1 MKNKKI
7 RLIILMII
15 IMILTQFTKVN
26 AHSVD
31 LDPKSLI
38 TMPSLIY
45 NGSGKINISST
56 VTDYKLYFQAV
67 KMEISAYEEIN
78 TSKTAGEEKIK
89 TIENEYKALKPGMDN
104 AEEAYNQA
112 YTAYSNGLKNAE
124 LSKDE
129 LEKLKTNYE
138 EAKTNYEAKV
148 KEYNEKIDEYN
159 NVVNEVNTKIKE
171 LTPMYDESNWTETAD
186 NNISV
191 DTTKFSGKEP
201 YVIWAKLVTGSETYY
216 DECIYTMEGSKAVE
230 IDVTGI
236 SLDKTTLSLTE
247 GSSYT
252 LTATITPTD
261 ATNKN
266 VIWESDNES
275 VATVNDGKVTSKSV
289 GTAKITATTKDGN
302 FKAICTVTV
311 TENTVNKDNNQ
322 QNNNSQIIKTE
333 DNTTINS
340 KLPRAGISEIAVGV
354 ILVLAIVGIV
364 FYKKY
369 KYLDI

>member
-7 RLIILMII
+7 VLIILVI

-78 TSKTAGEEKIK
+78 TSKTAGEEKLK

-104 AEEAYNQA
+104 AKEAYNQA
-112 YTAYSNGLKNAE
+112 YTAYSNGLKNSE

-129 LEKLKTNYE
+129 IENLKTNYE
-138 EAKTNYEAKV
+138 EAKTNYETKV

-191 DTTKFSGKEP
+191 DTTKFSGEEP

-216 DECIYTMEGSKAVE
+216 DECIYTMKGSKAVE
-230 IDVTGI
+230 VDVTGI

-275 VATVNDGKVTSKSV
+275 VATVNDGKVTAKSV

-302 FKAICTVTV
+302 FKASCTVTV
-311 TENTVNKDNNQ
+311 TENTVNKNNNQ
-322 QNNNSQIIKTE
+322 KNNNSQVKKLG
-333 DNTTINS
+333 DNTTANS
-340 KLPRAGISEIAVGV
+340 KLPRAGISGIAVGA
-354 ILVLAIVGIV
+354 ILILAIVGIV

-369 KYLDI
+369 RYWDI

>member
-7 RLIILMII
+7 ILIILVI
-15 IMILTQFTKVN
+15 IMILTQFTKVK

-67 KMEISAYEEIN
+67 KMESSAYEEIN
-78 TSKTAGEEKIK
+78 NSKTAGEEKLK
-89 TIENEYKALKPGMDN
+89 TIENEYNALKPGMDN
-104 AEEAYNQA
+104 AKEAYNQA
-112 YTAYSNGLKNAE
+112 YTAYSDGLKNSD

-129 LEKLKTNYE
+129 IEKLKTNYE
-138 EAKTNYEAKV
+138 TSKTDYENKV

-159 NVVNEVNTKIKE
+159 SIVNEVNSKIKE
-171 LTPMYDESNWTETAD
+171 LTPMYDESNWTETTD
-186 NNISV
+186 NNVSV
-191 DTTKFSGKEP
+191 DTTKFSGEEP
-201 YVIWAKLVTGSETYY
+201 YVIWAKLVTGNETYY
-216 DECIYTMEGSKAVE
+216 DECIYTMKGSKAVE
-230 IDVTGI
+230 VDVTGI

-247 GSSYT
+247 GSNYT

-266 VIWESDNES
+266 IIWESDNES
-275 VATVNDGKVTSKSV
+275 VATVNDGKVTAKSV

-302 FKAICTVTV
+302 FTATCTVTV
-311 TENTVNKDNNQ
+311 TENSINGNNNQ
-322 QNNNSQIIKTE
+322 QNNNSQAKKSG
-333 DNTTINS
+333 DNTISNG
-340 KLPRAGISEIAVGV
+340 KLPYAGISGIAVGA

-369 KYLDI
+369 KYFDI